1 MARAIEMENQLENL
15 TIRITKLESIVR
27 GMSHTI
33 SEIKHVDLIEETKEN
48 LDGEKETNNET
59 NGSSGK
65 QSNKRTR
72 KSKK

>member
-1 MARAIEMENQLENL
+1 MENKLDILTARVDKLEN
-15 TIRITKLESIVR
+15 IVT

-33 SEIKHVDLIEETKEN
+33 SEKINVDLVEETKEN

-59 NGSSGK
+59 NDSSGK
-65 QSNKRTR
+65 QSNKGTR